1 MTGGSASS
9 AGPGNPK
16 FEQDTEALIA
26 SSRTELGK
34 PARRARQEGSA
45 PTRTGAKI
53 TAIGKKA
60 LARATAK
67 APKRS

>member
-1 MTGGSASS
+1 MTGDSASRP
-9 AGPGNPK
+9 GPGNPK

-26 SSRTELGK
+26 SLRAELRK
-34 PARRARQEGSA
+34 PARRARKERSA
-45 PTRTGAKI
+45 PSAKV